1 MNFDL
6 KAFSYM
12 PYPIDA
18 ALLIGLFIWVFSKDL
33 GHDELHGNRRSKG
46 SFVCSLYDQSNS
58 VISF

>member
-1 MNFDL
+1 
-6 KAFSYM
+6 AFSYM